1 VDKLVADILDDMSSP
16 NYVPVEAE
24 ALVLVAFYL
33 RDISEKLAK
42 G

>member
-24 ALVLVAFYL
+24 ALVLIAHAL
-33 RDISEKLAK
+33 DRIANALEEK
-42 G
+42 

>member
-1 VDKLVADILDDMSSP
+1 VDKLVADILDDMASP

-33 RDISEKLAK
+33 RNLNETLAGK
-42 G
+42 